1 MAESMLMSRDEIAAA
16 DAALDPGRDA
26 PASKGNDKPAK
37 DAEPDIE
44 YVGPDA
50 DDGDEGEG
58 PTSEA
63 DGKPEA
69 KAPEKPGDKGKKEDR
84 PKPPE
89 GFVDRNALVA
99 EREAR
104 RRADEQHAAYRR
116 QTEEKLNILLGQIA
130 QINQQTQQAQR
141 PAQQDQAAEIR
152 WEDDPAAFTQK
163 NFEKLRREQEEL
175 RQYLAGQQQQTR
187 QQTEQQQAIQYYT
200 NAITVSEQQVAQ
212 QVPDYYPAVTALR
225 AARMA
230 ELAEMPQFRGN
241 PQAVEA
247 QLQREALHL
256 AEQAVK
262 SGEPPAATY
271 YRLALA
277 RGWRPEMA
285 QQMSPQ
291 AQQAAGQAEAKN
303 NRAAAEI
310 ERLAKAKEAS
320 EGLSNSGGSAPSANR
335 MSLESFDRMSNKE
348 ISAWIARE
356 TKKNGP
362 GAVDAALAKMMGAGR

>member
-26 PASKGNDKPAK
+26 PAPKGSDKT
-37 DAEPDIE
+37 AEPDIE
-44 YVGPDA
+44 YVGPE
-50 DDGDEGEG
+50 DDGGDDES
-58 PTSEA
+58 TSAQA

-69 KAPEKPGDKGKKEDR
+69 KASEKPGDKGKKEDR

-104 RRADEQHAAYRR
+104 RRADEQHAVYRR

-130 QINQQTQQAQR
+130 QINQQTQAAQA
-141 PAQQDQAAEIR
+141 PKVEEAELR
-152 WEDDPAAFTQK
+152 WEDDPAAYTQK
-163 NFEKLRREQEEL
+163 NLAEVRRQNEEL
-175 RQYLAGQQQQTR
+175 RQYLASREQQTV
-187 QQTEQQQAIQYYT
+187 QQTQQQQAIQYYT
-200 NAITVSEQQVAQ
+200 QAITVSEQQVANE
-212 QVPDYYPAVTALR
+212 VPDYYPAVTALR
-225 AARMA
+225 AARAA

-262 SGEPPAATY
+262 NGEPPAAVY
-271 YRLALA
+271 YRLARA

-285 QQMSPQ
+285 QQMNPQ
-291 AQQAAGQAEAKN
+291 AQQAASQAEVKN
-303 NRAAAEI
+303 TRAAAEI
-310 ERLAKAKEAS
+310 EQLSRAKEAS

-348 ISAWIARE
+348 LQAWVAKVNR
-356 TKKNGP
+356 KDGP
-362 GAVDAALAKMMGAGR
+362 GGVDAALAKMMGAAR